1 MGEIESKSKKRA
13 KRVRLENIIFGALA
27 VAGVTAVAAAAPNT
41 LQLLKYAD
49 PDWMIKRDP
58 RRRLRETLSRM
69 KRKGL
74 IAFELRNGGNFPRL
88 TAAGLAEARRLSLG
102 MYAIKIPL
110 RWDKKWRVVIFDI
123 PEKKKHMRDH
133 VRRLVAGLGFYR
145 LQDSVWAYPYDCED
159 VITILKLNLK
169 IGSELLYMIVDAIEY
184 DRPLRVY
191 FDLPPET

>member
-1 MGEIESKSKKRA
+1 M
-13 KRVRLENIIFGALA
+13 RLENIIFGALA
-27 VAGVTAVAAAAPNT
+27 VAGVAAVAAAAPNT

-49 PDWMIKRDP
+49 SDWMIKRDP

-74 IAFELRNGGNFPRL
+74 IAFELRNGRNFPRL

-169 IGSELLYMIVDAIEY
+169 IGSEVLYMIVDAIEY
-184 DRPLRVY
+184 DRPLRVH

>member
-1 MGEIESKSKKRA
+1 MGEIESKSRKRA

-27 VAGVTAVAAAAPNT
+27 VAGVAAVAAAAPNT

-49 PDWMIKRDP
+49 SDWMIKRDP

-74 IAFELRNGGNFPRL
+74 IAFELRNGRNFPRL

-159 VITILKLNLK
+159 VIALLKLNLK

>member
-74 IAFELRNGGNFPRL
+74 IAFELRNGRNFPRL

-145 LQDSVWAYPYDCED
+145 LQDSVWLFPYDCED
-159 VITILKLNLK
+159 LITLLKADFK
-169 IGSELLYMIVDAIEY
+169 IGKDLLYLIVEKIENDKSLKDWY
-184 DRPLRVY
+184 SLK
-191 FDLPPET
+191 

>member
-1 MGEIESKSKKRA
+1 MGEIESKSRKRA

-27 VAGVTAVAAAAPNT
+27 VAGVAAVAAAAPNT

-49 PDWMIKRDP
+49 SDWMIKRDP

-74 IAFELRNGGNFPRL
+74 IAFELRNGRNFPRL